1 MASMAI
7 QPAGSESYTGTEACS
22 LLHEEACNCF
32 TEKLTRQD
40 ATDPKQ
46 KAVTDYK
53 EQVDRHHSPPTIH
66 RKTKKQEYQ
75 YNHNGHNNQEPN
87 Q

>member
-1 MASMAI
+1 MA
-7 QPAGSESYTGTEACS
+7 GNS
-22 LLHEEACNCF
+22 LK
-32 TEKLTRQD
+32 EKLTRQD
-40 ATDPKQ
+40 VTNPKQ

-53 EQVDRHHSPPTIH
+53 EQVDRHTHPPH
-66 RKTKKQEYQ
+66 QKTKKQEDQ